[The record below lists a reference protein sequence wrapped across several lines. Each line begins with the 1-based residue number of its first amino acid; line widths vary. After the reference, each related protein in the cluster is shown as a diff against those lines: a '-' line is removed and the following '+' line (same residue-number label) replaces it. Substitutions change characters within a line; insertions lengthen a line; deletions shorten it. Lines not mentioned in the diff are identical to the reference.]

1 MSNDVTIAIIGS
13 ATTMVVALGGWAFAY
28 LMQRNPNKLSSQ
40 ARRIDRL
47 SDEVRARI
55 ALEKAACDW
64 LGEATGRSADSI
76 KLELRTQT
84 QDRTGLR
91 PRMSSSDVGT

>member
-1 MSNDVTIAIIGS
+1 MSNDVMVAIIGS
-13 ATTMVVALGGWAFAY
+13 TTTMMVALGGWIFAY
-28 LMQRNPNKLSSQ
+28 LMQRNANKLSSQ

-64 LGEATGRSADSI
+64 LGETTARSPDSI
-76 KLELRTQT
+76 KRELRTRT

-91 PRMSSSDVGT
+91 PRMSGSDLDT